1 MAIPATVREYLDRAG
16 VAYSVVRHP
25 YTETS
30 MRSAEAA
37 HVTGEDVA
45 KGVLLKDDEGYV
57 LAVLPATHQVKVGE
71 VRRQLERNVETATE
85 GDLSIVFADCS
96 PGAVPALGPAYQVD
110 TIADEALRGHDEVFF
125 EAGDHE
131 ELIRLTGDEFESL
144 LAGSK
149 FMSFS
154 GHRP

>member
-1 MAIPATVREYLDRAG
+1 MTIPATVREYLDNAG

-30 MRSAEAA
+30 MRSAEAS

-71 VRRQLERNVETATE
+71 VQRQLERKLEAAPE
-85 GDLSIVFADCS
+85 GDLATVFTDCS
-96 PGAVPALGPAYQVD
+96 PGAVPALGPAYQLD
-110 TIADEALRGHDEVFF
+110 TITDDALRGHAEVYF

-131 ELIRLTGDEFESL
+131 ELIRLTGGEFESL
-144 LAGSK
+144 LEGSQ